1 MQSQFPLYSIKEKV
15 ESVLEKLK
23 EDQLMTWM
31 KTLWICQNEYY
42 REQQRSQNVSFKYV
56 YTSGYIP

>member
-31 KTLWICQNEYY
+31 KTLWICQNESY